1 MSKLKF
7 AIIGC
12 GRISVKHIEAL
23 IANRETS
30 QLVALADRVKEKAM
44 ARKKQYQAVIK
55 DEDVKIYT
63 DYREMLKKE
72 EIGAVVV
79 ATESG
84 LHAQQTID
92 CLKADK
98 NVLVEKPMALSL
110 SDSAQMIELAREK
123 GLKLGVCYQNR
134 FNPPIRKLRRA
145 VEEGRFGK
153 IISGSVSVLWSRD
166 DDYYKQA
173 AWRGTK
179 KLDGGVLMNQA
190 IHSID
195 LLQWMINSEVERVH
209 SERDTFLREI
219 EMEDFGALLIRFKNR
234 AIGIVEGSACVYPKN
249 LEKRLSIFGEKGT
262 VIIGGLAVNEIKV
275 WQFADQRDYDQEE
288 SHLVIDDIYGDGHI
302 ALYKDFREAIIK
314 GREPLI
320 NGEEG
325 QKSLQIVLKAYEN

>member
-1 MSKLKF
+1 MVKLKF

-23 IANRETS
+23 IANQETS
-30 QLVALADRVKEKAM
+30 RLVALADIAEEKAVT
-44 ARKKQYQAVIK
+44 RKEQYQAVIK
-55 DEDVKIYT
+55 EAEVNIYT
-63 DYREMLKKE
+63 DYLEMLKRE
-72 EIGAVVV
+72 DVQVVVV

-84 LHAQQTID
+84 LHAQQTIN
-92 CLKADK
+92 CLKAAK

-110 SDSAQMIELAREK
+110 SDAIKMTKLAQKKR
-123 GLKLGVCYQNR
+123 LKLGVCYQNR
-134 FNPPIRKLRRA
+134 FNRPIQRLRRA

-166 DDYYKQA
+166 DDYYQQA

-195 LLQWMINSEVERVH
+195 LLQWMMNSEVKRIH

-219 EMEDFGALLIRFKNR
+219 EMEDFGALLIRFKSG

-249 LEKRLSIFGEKGT
+249 LEKRLSLFGEKGT
-262 VIIGGLAVNEIKV
+262 VIIGGLAVNETKV

-288 SHLVIDDIYGDGHI
+288 GDSVIDDVYGDGHI
-302 ALYKDFREAIIK
+302 ALYQDFIKAIIEK
-314 GREPLI
+314 REPLI
-320 NGEEG
+320 NGQEG
-325 QKSLQIVLKAYEN
+325 QKSLKIVLRAYEN